1 MAETFLEKKF
11 PCALPW
17 SQIKYSGNH
26 FRRSCEAARH
36 LKQTHSATETRRSL
50 AGLAGI
56 KASGE
61 NTVRSDMQMMLGHV
75 LQLRGHWSGHRL
87 PRVRPIC
94 PPPRLGHGPPCSLG
108 LWESPHRS
116 SHGQSHSRGRC
127 CYDHKGL
134 QGALLGPCRNWTL
147 VLLLG
152 VRVGRG
158 STVTQLDQSLG

>member
-1 MAETFLEKKF
+1 M

-17 SQIKYSGNH
+17 SQTKYSGNH
-26 FRRSCEAARH
+26 FRRSCETARH

-61 NTVRSDMQMMLGHV
+61 NTVRSDTQIMLGHV

-94 PPPRLGHGPPCSLG
+94 PPTLAGAWATVLPWPSGSRPTRAATG
-108 LWESPHRS
+108 SPTP
-116 SHGQSHSRGRC
+116 GAAVAMTTKVSRGAAGSLQKRLLYFC
-127 CYDHKGL
+127 WGSGL
-134 QGALLGPCRNWTL
+134 GEGAHGDTA
-147 VLLLG
+147 
-152 VRVGRG
+152 
-158 STVTQLDQSLG
+158 

>member
-1 MAETFLEKKF
+1 MQLEQKF

-94 PPPRLGHGPPCSLG
+94 PHPVRGMGHRAPLASGSHPTG
-108 LWESPHRS
+108 AAMGSPTP
-116 SHGQSHSRGRC
+116 GAAVAMTTKVSRGLC
-127 CYDHKGL
+127 WVPAETGL
-134 QGALLGPCRNWTL
+134 LYFCWGSGLGEGPR
-147 VLLLG
+147 
-152 VRVGRG
+152 
-158 STVTQLDQSLG
+158 